1 ASEKDPVTSKN
12 FELLGEIDYSADGWL
27 FGTSGIHAVPLTES
41 QLKSAQTAPLA
52 LAAEQPSGTN
62 LFAIRESADGLF
74 SCPEEFVQ
82 RIDSPDKSS
91 VVVHTAQYGKALPA
105 ANVQL
110 SLLPPQ
116 SGVGIGNPNAP
127 NQPKAPVPVIGTEP
141 QLLSFLASVPSDN
154 TGRATV
160 DITVSALDNPRGYLD
175 GQIYLISYG
184 IAGES
189 PHAQFDF
196 IVVHGRN

>member
-1 ASEKDPVTSKN
+1 GRRFVPASGPQSWNGINYFTSAIDEKSSTLLLDLSNALQLANSKGEMRQIGKLTVGILLDPSASEKDPVTSKN

-74 SCPEEFVQ
+74 SCAEEFVQ

-91 VVVHTAQYGKALPA
+91 VVVHTAQCWKALPA
-105 ANVQL
+105 ANCQL
-110 SLLPPQ
+110 SLLRP
-116 SGVGIGNPNAP
+116 
-127 NQPKAPVPVIGTEP
+127 
-141 QLLSFLASVPSDN
+141 
-154 TGRATV
+154 
-160 DITVSALDNPRGYLD
+160 
-175 GQIYLISYG
+175 
-184 IAGES
+184 
-189 PHAQFDF
+189 
-196 IVVHGRN
+196 